1 MKKLLITCT
10 LLQFC
15 IQSFSQEWTSEQ
27 LQKANTFFDE
37 YRLSDTEKEVIRYI
51 NLCRL
56 YPAEFASIELK
67 NYEGIP
73 TIEDKN
79 FITYKNSLVKELST
93 KLACNALMPDDLLYE
108 DAKCYGNEISK
119 NKRKPHERI
128 NCLTR
133 NYGECIYFGSG
144 EAKHI
149 ALQWLIDSGV
159 ESLAHRRLCLLPA
172 YRKAGIKVNTHFEYA
187 YCSVL
192 ELGK

>member
-1 MKKLLITCT
+1 MKKLLISCF

-15 IQSFSQEWTSEQ
+15 IYSFSQQWTAEQ
-27 LQKANTFFDE
+27 LQNANTFFDE
-37 YRLSDTEKEVIRYI
+37 YRQSETEKEVMKYI
-51 NLCRL
+51 NLSRL
-56 YPAEFASIELK
+56 YPGEFAIIELK
-67 NYEGIP
+67 NYDGIP
-73 TIEDKN
+73 NMEDKN
-79 FITYKNSLVKELST
+79 FTTYKNSLVKELST
-93 KLACNALMPDDLLYE
+93 KQSCNALMPDDLLYE
-108 DAKCYGNEISK
+108 DAKCYANELSK

-133 NYGECIYFGSG
+133 NYGECIYYGSG

-192 ELGK
+192 ELAR

>member
-1 MKKLLITCT
+1 MVYQIFEIKFISYRYLTICKLHLLIVFQQQNI
-10 LLQFC
+10 LNSNLNSDFD
-15 IQSFSQEWTSEQ
+15 SQT
-27 LQKANTFFDE
+27 
-37 YRLSDTEKEVIRYI
+37 YY
-51 NLCRL
+51 L
-56 YPAEFASIELK
+56 YL
-67 NYEGIP
+67 
-73 TIEDKN
+73 EDKN

-119 NKRKPHERI
+119 NKRRPHERI

-159 ESLAHRRLCLLPA
+159 ESLAHRRMCLLPA